1 LEIALKKCDNK
12 QEGTINTM
20 SPIFMLSINIL
31 AVYFVFWLIRPIN
44 FAKFMPYTPTQA
56 TFFKVVMAIVCGY
69 LLASFFISM
78 TNWILAMPSAVFGK

>member
-1 LEIALKKCDNK
+1 
-12 QEGTINTM
+12 M

-44 FAKFMPYTPTQA
+44 FSKFMPYTPTQA
-56 TFFKVVMAIVCGY
+56 MFLKIVMAIVVGY

-78 TNWILAMPSAVFGK
+78 TNWILEMPSAVFGK